1 MPETPDIL
9 AGRAPRKSEWPN
21 RIISALLGIVVS
33 VLGAVILGK
42 LQAREPHLMYW
53 STEALP
59 FSGQNGNVSIYQI
72 SVSNDGKQEISDVAC
87 AIRVQGAKLDQY
99 KVTASPLLN
108 ASTSISNDS
117 VNIQI
122 PNLNPSE
129 SVQIALLVT
138 SSTTP
143 PQHPEIL
150 ARGKEIIGTEKNL

>member
-1 MPETPDIL
+1 
-9 AGRAPRKSEWPN
+9 
-21 RIISALLGIVVS
+21 
-33 VLGAVILGK
+33 
-42 LQAREPHLMYW
+42 MYW

-87 AIRVQGAKLDQY
+87 VIRVPGAKVDQY

-108 ASTSISNDS
+108 ASTSIISSDS

-138 SSTTP
+138 RSYFKTLRKTIMM
-143 PQHPEIL
+143 QAI
-150 ARGKEIIGTEKNL
+150 